1 MRDEARLDKTLAL
14 HVQQK
19 FNGICDGFE
28 AAWKEGARPR
38 IEAFL
43 TVSAGLPRAELLREL
58 LLLELSYR
66 CRLRE
71 RPVTTEYE
79 PRFPLDAA
87 LIRAVFSEFRAPDNS
102 LPEMVDETVDPL
114 RDCRR
119 PPSAPGGKPEP
130 VRANADR
137 NLLLGIL
144 ALQLNFI
151 DRNQLVA
158 AFDRWTS
165 DKSKPLGE
173 ILVEIAA
180 LDVAQR
186 ELLDALVVEHLRKHG
201 NDPEKSLAAVAPV
214 GTLRDDLQRL
224 ADSDVEASLARVAM
238 APDVGSQAA
247 TFPWTAGAST
257 SSGTRFRVL
266 RRHARGGLGEVYVA
280 EDQELHRE
288 VALKEIREQHAHDSV
303 SRARF
308 LLEAEVTG
316 GLEHP
321 NIVPVYGLGS
331 YADGRPFYAMR
342 FVKGDSLK
350 DAIKR
355 FHDADQAQRD
365 LGERRL
371 KLRELLGRFI
381 DVCNAVEYA
390 HSRGILHRDLKPGN
404 IMLGKYGE
412 TLVVDWG
419 LAKAL
424 GQRGSANDSGERT
437 LQPASAG
444 GSAETQMGSAIG
456 TPQYMSPEQA
466 EGRIDELGPAT
477 DVYSLGATLYC
488 LLAGRAP
495 FPDAAVGTTVKQV
508 SQGDF
513 PPPQRIKRA
522 VPMALQAVCLKAMSL
537 KSEERYL
544 SARSLAD
551 DVEHWLADE
560 AVSVYREPLARRVNR
575 WVRNHKGT
583 TGAVA
588 AAAIVLL
595 VASAVGLTL
604 GRRAN
609 ERVRALEKADAL
621 CTVRADGVPFALD
634 NLRPVGRLAL
644 ERLREHFT
652 NPQADATQ
660 RLHAAFGLA
669 DLGETPTDFL
679 LDAIP
684 AASGVECRNLVA
696 ALAHVKEAAL
706 SQLTRRVESAAD
718 AAEKARH
725 AIVAL
730 HLGDPHLARDALAVR
745 SDPIDRTTLIHAY
758 AAWHGDLIAAA
769 DLLRT
774 SDSAFR
780 SGLCAAFGTIAPES
794 LESHERDQA

>member
-1 MRDEARLDKTLAL
+1 
-14 HVQQK
+14 
-19 FNGICDGFE
+19 
-28 AAWKEGARPR
+28 
-38 IEAFL
+38 
-43 TVSAGLPRAELLREL
+43 
-58 LLLELSYR
+58 
-66 CRLRE
+66 
-71 RPVTTEYE
+71 
-79 PRFPLDAA
+79 
-87 LIRAVFSEFRAPDNS
+87 
-102 LPEMVDETVDPL
+102 
-114 RDCRR
+114 
-119 PPSAPGGKPEP
+119 
-130 VRANADR
+130 
-137 NLLLGIL
+137 
-144 ALQLNFI
+144 
-151 DRNQLVA
+151 
-158 AFDRWTS
+158 
-165 DKSKPLGE
+165 
-173 ILVEIAA
+173 
-180 LDVAQR
+180 
-186 ELLDALVVEHLRKHG
+186 
-201 NDPEKSLAAVAPV
+201 
-214 GTLRDDLQRL
+214 
-224 ADSDVEASLARVAM
+224 
-238 APDVGSQAA
+238 
-247 TFPWTAGAST
+247 
-257 SSGTRFRVL
+257 
-266 RRHARGGLGEVYVA
+266 
-280 EDQELHRE
+280 
-288 VALKEIREQHAHDSV
+288 
-303 SRARF
+303 
-308 LLEAEVTG
+308 
-316 GLEHP
+316 
-321 NIVPVYGLGS
+321 
-331 YADGRPFYAMR
+331 
-342 FVKGDSLK
+342 
-350 DAIKR
+350 
-355 FHDADQAQRD
+355 
-365 LGERRL
+365 
-371 KLRELLGRFI
+371 ELLGRFI

-522 VPMALQAVCLKAMSL
+522 VPMALQAVCLKAMAR
-537 KSEERYL
+537 KPEERYA
-544 SARSLAD
+544 SARSLAG

-560 AVSVYREPLARRVNR
+560 PVSVYREPFSRRVNR
-575 WVRNHKGT
+575 WVRNHKAT

-588 AAAIVLL
+588 AAAVVLL

-696 ALAHVKEAAL
+696 ALALVKEAAL
-706 SQLTRRVESAAD
+706 ARLTRRVELAAD
-718 AAEKARH
+718 AAEKARY

-730 HLGDPHLARDALAVR
+730 HLGDANPARDALAVR

-769 DLLRT
+769 ELLRT
-774 SDSAFR
+774 SDSAFW
-780 SGLCAAFGTIAPES
+780 SGLCVAFGTIAPET
-794 LESHERDQA
+794 LESQERDLAAETLLDLYTTAPDGATHSAAGWALRKWKRELPAIATTSQPPSDRRWFVNGQGMTMVEIAAGTFSMGTAGEKSGNGNYRDGEKPAHEVTLTKPFYLCDREVTIEQFWRFIDDADYPAAAKPEAGYARILSTLYPTPDCPVSGSWFNGVLYCNWLSK